1 MPPGIQRIKER
12 KFVMQTQT
20 AGAIS
25 PLKVY
30 LYNPRLWVLV
40 IFLAS
45 MLEYTTRCGDALR

>member
-1 MPPGIQRIKER
+1 
-12 KFVMQTQT
+12 MQTRT